1 MQKRSLPDV
10 LSQCIFEWEKLF
22 QTLVLAVLNRTI
34 LNVLDNFISNE
45 TIVCND
51 RDPPWFNDKIG
62 LLIKEKTTAY
72 KYFC

>member
-1 MQKRSLPDV
+1 MGKAFSNTSV
-10 LSQCIFEWEKLF
+10 NEK
-22 QTLVLAVLNRTI
+22 VAVLNRTI
-34 LNVLDNFISNE
+34 LNVLDNFLPNE

-62 LLIKEKTTAY
+62 LLIKERTTAY